1 MEKISFSPS
10 KDLQS
15 LKLQIDGFN
24 DSFEILKIKE
34 EGLTVSYSSKLNLLQ
49 GSPLSGQINSR
60 TLDLQFRF
68 QGNLQKQTSR
78 PDGKGFILE
87 IRFHQKARFPDVL
100 IALELAS

>member
-1 MEKISFSPS
+1 MERISLNPS
-10 KDLQS
+10 RDLQG

-34 EGLTVSYSSKLNLLQ
+34 EELTISYPSKLNLLQ
-49 GSPLSGQINSR
+49 GSPLSGQIDSR

-68 QGNLQKQTSR
+68 QGSLQTQTSR
-78 PDGKGFILE
+78 PDGKGFILK
-87 IRFHQKARFPDVL
+87 IQFHQKTRFPDIL